1 MFKYSLSLVFTLM
14 LLLLA
19 TTASAFAQ
27 SPTPVQTVSL
37 ADRASNALPESPRPQ
52 PGRTAEAQSP
62 AARSI
67 SLGGEGHA
75 ADGKFW
81 AVTGLMVGSTIANV
95 EYTTR
100 CMDAGRCTLVPDA
113 LRSRGALYGVSLPL
127 NVGVGYLGYALKARG
142 QKLWFLPAAL
152 VTVGNVVYATHA
164 AHWTR

>member
-1 MFKYSLSLVFTLM
+1 M
-14 LLLLA
+14 LKHNRNLFLALTLLLA
-19 TTASAFAQ
+19 TTVTAFAQ
-27 SPTPVQTVSL
+27 APAPVRTASL
-37 ADRASNALPESPRPQ
+37 ADSAPSALPESPRPQ
-52 PGRTAEAQSP
+52 PNRIAEAQSP

-81 AVTGLMVGSTIANV
+81 AITGLMVGSTVANV

-100 CMDAGRCTLVPDA
+100 CMDAGRCKLVPDA

-152 VTVGNVVYATHA
+152 VTAGNVVYATHA
-164 AHWTR
+164 ARWTR